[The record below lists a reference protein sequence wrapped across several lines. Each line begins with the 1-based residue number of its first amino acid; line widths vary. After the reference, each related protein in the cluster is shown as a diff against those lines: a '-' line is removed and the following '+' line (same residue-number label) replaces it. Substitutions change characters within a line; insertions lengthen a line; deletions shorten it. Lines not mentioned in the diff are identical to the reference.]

1 MWQKRSD
8 PRWGLLPHHHLVYLL
23 PHHHLDLGPTPL
35 QALHPQPT
43 PRNLP
48 ASPKWQP
55 QPHCVPLP
63 PSPGHLAVLTRWHV
77 GPGAVCGHV
86 GRHKPWL
93 RWWLV
98 WGGPKF
104 RRGDGNTLGL
114 SHDWG
119 NAICKET
126 QRQQPGQEVVEMVGL
141 AERSGG

>member
-1 MWQKRSD
+1 M
-8 PRWGLLPHHHLVYLL
+8 
-23 PHHHLDLGPTPL
+23 
-35 QALHPQPT
+35 
-43 PRNLP
+43 
-48 ASPKWQP
+48 
-55 QPHCVPLP
+55 
-63 PSPGHLAVLTRWHV
+63 
-77 GPGAVCGHV
+77 

-93 RWWLV
+93 RWRLV